1 MTGFE
6 KFLFQLKT
14 LQKWMQKDVNRFFVA
29 QAVPEINGKKERLK
43 NCGDVFF
50 LLSTVYSL
58 LTSKLNT
65 FSF

>member
-1 MTGFE
+1 MDA
-6 KFLFQLKT
+6 
-14 LQKWMQKDVNRFFVA
+14 KDENRFFVA
-29 QAVPEINGKKERLK
+29 QAVPEINGKKEKLK
-43 NCGDVFF
+43 NWGNAFF